1 VDASCAR
8 AYRVETPANG
18 TTWTSIYLTT
28 VGDGGVDDLTVT
40 GAGRYVRVFGT
51 TRCRPE
57 PRKGYSLQEFD
68 VYGEAGQGEPP
79 TQPASPSW

>member
-1 VDASCAR
+1 MDASCAR
-8 AYRVETPANG
+8 AYRVETSANG

-57 PRKGYSLQEFD
+57 PSKG
-68 VYGEAGQGEPP
+68 
-79 TQPASPSW
+79 